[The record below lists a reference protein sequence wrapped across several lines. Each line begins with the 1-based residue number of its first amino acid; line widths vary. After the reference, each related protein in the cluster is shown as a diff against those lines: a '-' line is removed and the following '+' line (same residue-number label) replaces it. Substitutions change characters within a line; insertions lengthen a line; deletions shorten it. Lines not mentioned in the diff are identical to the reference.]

1 MYKSIDLQKWFEKTL
16 KEEDIID
23 YSVYENVEI
32 IGKGGFGIVYSAN
45 SGGKKFALKSLRC
58 DEVNKEAKEDDL
70 KNLKKSLEEQESHEE
85 FQNGQMKPEQNNEFL
100 NKPIIDQPLIKNS
113 QPIIDQPSIKNIE
126 VSSHVNSF
134 EIRAPLSNTI
144 NLSDN
149 QTNIGK
155 YRSILSN
162 YALKE
167 FDDSSEDQKLLKAW
181 RLNLAGNN
189 FMTSNR
195 IIFGYNGKL
204 DIVTCSREP
213 LVYAV
218 VNDSSDR
225 PKSFWDKLRDS
236 YPEFSSTRESPFNDI
251 CEDDVCLLFPI
262 AEITYSGTINKG
274 SKLDLNRKLILRNFA
289 DANSVQIE
297 HFKSHLAWALDSHQS
312 QRENPFEDATIF
324 DFPIIETTN
333 KNLKNPKDLSMWI
346 RRLYEDN
353 VVEIISYEEIVP
365 IFTFLEKV
373 EYTYISDTFINR
385 LIPGISNK
393 HQEITLNDWIEDLPL
408 RNLLTLISK
417 FPFRHG
423 MLVDQFGISLPN
435 NQALA
440 FTQSPIV
447 SKRNNYYLQLIQPET
462 SMEEILLRNKVT
474 HKLSSIP
481 FIEYNSTTQIDN
493 VYLFLHYEKIEIF
506 LDQCVAPLPVFKKA
520 VEDAVRSIHPYRAL
534 QEVFNEF
541 GHFLPKSIV
550 LGSQLREILKNQMNT
565 SSHALIKKKF
575 VAASQADV
583 DKILECTKV
592 FDINYL
598 LTSNG
603 QVVMM
608 DQIFDWFSEI
618 ENNDEYLKFIRIDQV
633 TPLYKI
639 LSYDL
644 QNKIEIIL
652 ENRLDSRILLT
663 GVKTFDI
670 DDNST
675 EAYVRINFDENS
687 VLDSSFYD
695 AIGLVFDNKNI
706 RSEDCAISF
715 GLFDCY
721 GFSAFI
727 TVKDSTARNIKGWHI
742 IWMII
747 GKHSLVGAFSE
758 NQRETDIAFHNAF
771 VDLTTCYD
779 DFIYIPLSFVL
790 SKNCIIL
797 FSTLY
802 SANNPPEQNFKLTR
816 WSKDVLEL
824 KITKLNMD
832 QTQLSPFYLNICAVY
847 PREEMSFKVDF
858 GDKLVA
864 YNILGHNL
872 DANNYDQLIDF
883 SCYKNIFLNCLNA
896 ELPVKHTEYLC
907 TNNFGYWTIA
917 ILETDNSQLVIKH
930 IIKKR
935 LSGLINSKLRYLY
948 PIGSVFYV
956 RNYIRSTN
964 WKTLHH
970 HLKHNG
976 ALSEHQAKNIFKQ
989 VIECVSFIYK
999 HGFYNI
1005 IINDRDILIAESQV
1019 KLFNLEHLMSDEL
1032 NNDLVYDIQYEDDYS
1047 ISFASPEM
1055 ISGHDYNPE
1064 CSDLWLL
1071 EKEVSKECSD
1081 ILHRL
1086 LAKNPHLRGSFKY
1099 LLKDPWIGINASS
1112 KRIVLNNSKENVDK
1126 GIINENTSSDEIVQ
1140 ELDGLI
1146 KEILHYANKSDFNE
1160 YLKRNFVSIT
1170 WKKKLSIILD
1180 IAVGLYQ
1187 IHDKGIIHRDIHPG
1201 NIFLDSSCTCI
1212 GDFGLSREAD
1222 MLTDYK
1228 NKLFGVLPYMA
1239 PEVLEE
1245 GKYSY
1250 ASDIYAFG
1258 IILIKIA
1265 TGKNVYIGN
1274 NNDKLAF
1281 DKSIP
1286 SIYQNM
1292 IDSCCDKKPSNR
1304 PNALTLANEIID
1316 WKLNKMHQFN
1326 DKKRLLSFTNE
1337 ETGENEENEDT
1348 EEMVGKSQNDII
1360 LDQANT
1366 FGEYYKNATDGDPEA
1381 VKNAAISFPTGNGIE
1396 RNMKEAFSWFMRCR
1410 NKVELTHEELTPLV
1424 EYFSQDSPDLEIKL
1438 RYGMMLE
1445 CGLGVVKSLDNAYL
1459 VYKNAA
1465 ESGHARAQFK
1475 MGVFCEKGWTINQ
1488 NSLEALNY
1496 INKRYMVSFKP
1507 RGKSITIKV
1516 NTECLLS
1523 KEVTNKVTKIIVKD
1537 EHAELRAD

>member
-1 MYKSIDLQKWFEKTL
+1 
-16 KEEDIID
+16 
-23 YSVYENVEI
+23 
-32 IGKGGFGIVYSAN
+32 
-45 SGGKKFALKSLRC
+45 
-58 DEVNKEAKEDDL
+58 
-70 KNLKKSLEEQESHEE
+70 
-85 FQNGQMKPEQNNEFL
+85 MKPEQNNEFL
-100 NKPIIDQPLIKNS
+100 NKPIIDQSLIKNN
-113 QPIIDQPSIKNIE
+113 QPITDQQSIKNIE

-134 EIRAPLSNTI
+134 EI
-144 NLSDN
+144 NLTDN
-149 QTNIGK
+149 QANIGK
-155 YRSILSN
+155 YHSILSN

-167 FDDSSEDQKLLKAW
+167 FDDSSEDQKLVKAW
-181 RLNLAGNN
+181 RLNHGLYLAGNN
-189 FMTSNR
+189 FIPSNR

-213 LVYAV
+213 LVYTVA
-218 VNDSSDR
+218 NDSSDR

-236 YPEFSSTRESPFNDI
+236 YPEFSSTKESPFNDI
-251 CEDDVCLLFPI
+251 CEADVCLLFPI

-274 SKLDLNRKLILRNFA
+274 SKLDLNSEKEAFITDNYAEYGHFFAKKLLAGGKLILRNFA

-353 VVEIISYEEIVP
+353 MVEIISYEEIIP

-373 EYTYISDTFINR
+373 EYTYNSDTFINR

-447 SKRNNYYLQLIQPET
+447 SKRNNYYLQLIHPET

-550 LGSQLREILKNQMNT
+550 LGSQLREILKKQMNT

-663 GVKTFDI
+663 GVKTFDM

-687 VLDSSFYD
+687 VLDSSCYD

-758 NQRETDIAFHNAF
+758 NQRETDIAFHNEF

-847 PREEMSFKVDF
+847 PREKMTFKVDF

-864 YNILGHNL
+864 HNILGHNL

-883 SCYKNIFLNCLNA
+883 NCFKNIFLNCLNA
-896 ELPVKHTEYLC
+896 ELPVKHIEYLC
-907 TNNFGYWTIA
+907 TSNFGYWTIA
-917 ILETDNSQLVIKH
+917 TSETDNSQLAIKH
-930 IIKKR
+930 IIKRR
-935 LSGLINSKLRYLY
+935 LSGLIQSYDTVIPLEAYFMQEINHKNLVKYINTLETETTFLLITELDCS
-948 PIGSVFYV
+948 
-956 RNYIRSTN
+956 IRSTN

-970 HLKHNG
+970 HLKHKG

-1005 IINDRDILIAESQV
+1005 IINDRNILIAESQV
-1019 KLFNLEHLMSDEL
+1019 KLFNLEHLMSDEF

-1064 CSDLWLL
+1064 CSDLWCLGILLFTMIHADVPFKKPFDIIARNLVL

-1086 LAKNPHLRGSFKY
+1086 LAKKPHLRGSFKY

-1112 KRIVLNNSKENVDK
+1112 KRIVLNNSIENVDK
-1126 GIINENTSSDEIVQ
+1126 GIIDENTSSDEIVQ
-1140 ELDGLI
+1140 ELDELI
-1146 KEILHYANKSDFNE
+1146 KE
-1160 YLKRNFVSIT
+1160 
-1170 WKKKLSIILD
+1170 
-1180 IAVGLYQ
+1180 
-1187 IHDKGIIHRDIHPG
+1187 
-1201 NIFLDSSCTCI
+1201 
-1212 GDFGLSREAD
+1212 
-1222 MLTDYK
+1222 
-1228 NKLFGVLPYMA
+1228 
-1239 PEVLEE
+1239 
-1245 GKYSY
+1245 
-1250 ASDIYAFG
+1250 
-1258 IILIKIA
+1258 
-1265 TGKNVYIGN
+1265 
-1274 NNDKLAF
+1274 
-1281 DKSIP
+1281 
-1286 SIYQNM
+1286 
-1292 IDSCCDKKPSNR
+1292 
-1304 PNALTLANEIID
+1304 
-1316 WKLNKMHQFN
+1316 
-1326 DKKRLLSFTNE
+1326 
-1337 ETGENEENEDT
+1337 
-1348 EEMVGKSQNDII
+1348 SQNDIR
-1360 LDQANT
+1360 
-1366 FGEYYKNATDGDPEA
+1366 
-1381 VKNAAISFPTGNGIE
+1381 SFPLQWIP
-1396 RNMKEAFSWFMRCR
+1396 S
-1410 NKVELTHEELTPLV
+1410 
-1424 EYFSQDSPDLEIKL
+1424 
-1438 RYGMMLE
+1438 
-1445 CGLGVVKSLDNAYL
+1445 
-1459 VYKNAA
+1459 
-1465 ESGHARAQFK
+1465 
-1475 MGVFCEKGWTINQ
+1475 
-1488 NSLEALNY
+1488 NSLSD
-1496 INKRYMVSFKP
+1496 I
-1507 RGKSITIKV
+1507 KSIGKGGFGSVFSATWINPSIITYTSNKHPFYWQSTLTKV
-1516 NTECLLS
+1516 ALKEYLNINEDDGFKNLLR
-1523 KEVTNKVTKIIVKD
+1523 EVKIF
-1537 EHAELRAD
+1537 